1 MVRLVPMNNHEF
13 EAFMVIS
20 MRDQAG
26 GQVQAGTWI
35 AEDADDNIKMLRA
48 QFLPDG
54 LNTARHHFYTIE
66 DPTTGNKVGGL
77 WFMENEIEGQNQFF
91 VLDIQIDQAQRRQG
105 YGTQAFYALEELA
118 RHEGVP
124 TISLHVFEHNLPA
137 REMYRKLGYE
147 GPGNTLAKN
156 LDR

>member
-1 MVRLVPMNNHEF
+1 MVRLVPMNNDEF

-26 GQVQAGTWI
+26 GQVQAGTWR
-35 AEDADDNIKMLRA
+35 AEDADDNIKQLRA

-54 LNTARHHFYTIE
+54 LNTARHHFYMIE
-66 DPTTGNKVGGL
+66 DPTTGKMVGGL

-91 VLDIQIDQAQRRQG
+91 VLDIQIDQVHRRQG
-105 YGTQAFYALEELA
+105 YGTQAFYALEEIA
-118 RHEGVP
+118 RNEGIA

-137 REMYRKLGYE
+137 RGMYSKLGYE
-147 GPGNTLAKN
+147 GPGNTLVKDLA
-156 LDR
+156 R

>member
-1 MVRLVPMNNHEF
+1 MVQLVPMNDHEF
-13 EAFMVIS
+13 EAFVVVS
-20 MRDQAG
+20 MRDQAR
-26 GQVQAGTWI
+26 GQVQAGTWRD
-35 AEDADDNIKMLRA
+35 EDADDNIKQLRA
-48 QFLPDG
+48 QFLPGG
-54 LNTARHHFYTIE
+54 LNTPKHHFYRIE

-77 WFMENEIEGQNQFF
+77 WYMENEIEGQNQFF

-105 YGTQAFYALEELA
+105 YGTQAFYALEEIA
-118 RHEGVP
+118 RHEGVA

-137 REMYRKLGYE
+137 RGMYRKLGYE